1 MVGAAVASS
10 PTLSD
15 LPATGAEVIRIA
27 TRLEILTREVA
38 DNLEAVEPGE
48 ELASWATLINGL
60 GAETVQKELDI
71 FNSEMVSDQIAF
83 LYDR

>member
-10 PTLSD
+10 RTLSD
-15 LPATGAEVIRIA
+15 LPATGAEVLRIA

-48 ELASWATLINGL
+48 DLASWAVLINGL
-60 GAETVQKELDI
+60 TAETVQKELDI
-71 FNSEMVSDQIAF
+71 FNSEMVSDQITF
-83 LYDR
+83 LYDK